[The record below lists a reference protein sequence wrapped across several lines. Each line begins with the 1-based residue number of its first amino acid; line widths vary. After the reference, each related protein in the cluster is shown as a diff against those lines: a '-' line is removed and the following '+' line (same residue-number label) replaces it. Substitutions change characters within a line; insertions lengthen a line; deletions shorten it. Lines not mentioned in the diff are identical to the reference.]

1 MTGYVP
7 DPAGPPVIPAV
18 AVTITLAGH
27 DLNDGTT
34 YRLLSDPPLVIPGL
48 AIVFNELVNYD
59 DGSSRQVNVR
69 PNVGGNFVTFSL
81 AMTATSATAFETA
94 ISNLN
99 TWVSAGG
106 ALIIMAGTATLLS
119 CTVGVSP
126 PPAWSL
132 TAGNIAGLTT
142 HVDVSLERLT

>member
-7 DPAGPPVIPAV
+7 DPAAPPVVPTV

-27 DLNDGTT
+27 NLNDGTT

-48 AIVFNELVNYD
+48 ALTFDELVNYS

-81 AMTATSATAFETA
+81 AMAASSATAFETA
-94 ISNLN
+94 IANLN
-99 TWVSAGG
+99 GWVSAGG
-106 ALIIMAGTATLLS
+106 ALVIKADTATLLS